1 MKLTTTR
8 TLIVTGAV
16 LALGIGGGVAIADIP
31 SSTDGK
37 ITACMLK
44 PGNTIRLIDA
54 QAGAVCKKSE
64 TKVEWNQQGVPGNDG
79 SDGVSGFERVSD
91 IDTQDI
97 TGDNTTQVSRVVACP
112 VGKVATGGG
121 GSGSVTLLGGGSL
134 TLDLVSTDPFSDRA
148 WSITLKKEGGSLF
161 VAGEVVHFAVFANC
175 ITALP

>member
-8 TLIVTGAV
+8 TLIVGGAI
-16 LALGIGGGVAIADIP
+16 LALGLGGGVAIADIP
-31 SSTDGK
+31 STTDGT
-37 ITACMLK
+37 ITACMTK
-44 PGNTIRLIDA
+44 PGGTIRLIDA
-54 QAGAVCKKSE
+54 EAGATCKKGE

-97 TGDNTTQVSRVVACP
+97 TGNNTTQVSRVVACP

-121 GSGSVTLLGGGSL
+121 GSGSVVSLGGAFM
-134 TLDLVSTDPFSDRA
+134 TLDLVNTAPFNDRA
-148 WSITLKKEGGSLF
+148 WTITLKKEGGGLF
-161 VAGEVVHFAVFANC
+161 DDGEIVHFAVFANC